1 MRKNHFSFLRSCC
14 LIAVIILL
22 AGCQTRKNSLDNA
35 VDDLIIKGS
44 ETFNIMDPYAVIQHD
59 FKRGRIMRARARAL
73 AMDKSHPD
81 YAKAQKLLAE
91 KIEPARRRVFV
102 HFLRT
107 AKRLEKNRLWANAMW
122 AYDQA
127 IAVTIK
133 PEVMQQKRIEMM
145 QHLRQLRFEA
155 LLEQRRRE
163 DRDLLNYARRYDAP
177 KGVNANDEIYARMRE
192 DYEDQLEARERN
204 AFRAAQRY
212 LRKKEPEIAYIEIE
226 SFLRLN
232 PVSIKGGK
240 LLASINREM
249 PPFVKITPAAN
260 SAETSMA
267 APAMMTRATAKQHV
281 TAEQIRAALK
291 AGELLQARQL
301 THIYQRS
308 GGKEADA
315 LVTETEKLSKQM
327 AARKFA
333 AGSRAFRHEQLD
345 QAIRAWR
352 SAATLAPEETEYVES
367 LRRARQLQERL
378 KLLQSEH

>member
-1 MRKNHFSFLRSCC
+1 MNHCFILRSCC

-22 AGCQTRKNSLDNA
+22 AGCQARKSSLDNA

-59 FKRGRIMRARARAL
+59 FKRGHIMRARARAL
-73 AMDKSHPD
+73 AMDKKHPD

-107 AKRLEKNRLWANAMW
+107 AKQLEKNRLWADAMW

-127 IAVTIK
+127 MAVTVK
-133 PEVMQQKRIEMM
+133 PEVMQQKRIDMM
-145 QHLRQLRFEA
+145 QHLRQLRFES
-155 LLEQRRRE
+155 LLKQRRRE
-163 DRDLLNYARRYDAP
+163 DRDLFSYALTYDAP

-192 DYEDQLEARERN
+192 EYEDQLESRERQ

-232 PVSIKGGK
+232 PDSIKGSK
-240 LLASINREM
+240 LLVSINREM
-249 PPFVKITPAAN
+249 PPFVKVPPVAN

-267 APAMMTRATAKQHV
+267 APTMMKRATAKQHV
-281 TAEQIRAALK
+281 TAEQIRASLK
-291 AGELLQARQL
+291 AGELVKAKQL
-301 THIYQRS
+301 AHIYQRS
-308 GGKEADA
+308 GGKGADA

-333 AGSRAFRHEQLD
+333 EGSRAFRNEQLD

-352 SAATLAPEETEYVES
+352 SAATLAPEKTEYVES

-378 KLLQSEH
+378 KLLQSES